1 MGAPLFLFDFDKTLY
16 AYDFRKRLPR
26 LAELTGVSQYA
37 LAKNWW
43 EGGFEAAAE
52 SGEYLTSEEYLAAF
66 NEVTGASL
74 TADGWREAR
83 RAAMT
88 PIPGSIAALHRAAE
102 LGTVSLLSNNPIIF
116 RDSLAALAPEVAG
129 VLGPND
135 LASAV
140 LGARK
145 PEARIYTRALSKYG
159 VEAADALLVDDSRAN
174 LRGAEAVGIAG
185 FQLIPLDGGGFNTEQ
200 LLEAVEAFAAGHRPR

>member
-1 MGAPLFLFDFDKTLY
+1 MSGLLFLFDFDKTLY

-43 EGGFEAAAE
+43 EEGYEAAAE
-52 SGEYLTSEEYLAAF
+52 AGEFPSSEEYLAAF
-66 NEVTGASL
+66 NEVTGGRL

-116 RDSLAALAPEVAG
+116 RDSLSELAPEVAH
-129 VLGPND
+129 VLGGND
-135 LASAV
+135 LVSAV

-145 PEARIYTRALSKYG
+145 PEARIYTRALSRFG
-159 VEAADALLVDDSRAN
+159 IAAEDTLFIDDSGAN
-174 LRGAEAVGIAG
+174 LRGAEAVGITG
-185 FQLIPLDGGGFNTEQ
+185 FQLLEVEDGYNTQ
-200 LLEAVEAFAAGHRPR
+200 ALAVAIESFAQDRGVP

>member
-1 MGAPLFLFDFDKTLY
+1 MSAPLFLFDFDKTLY

-43 EGGFEAAAE
+43 EGGHEAAAE
-52 SGEYLTSEEYLAAF
+52 AGEYLSSKEYLAAF
-66 NEVTGASL
+66 NEVTGGML

-88 PIPGSIAALHRAAE
+88 PIPGSIAALRRAAE

-116 RDSLAALAPEVAG
+116 RDSLAWFAPEVAD
-129 VLGPND
+129 VLGEND
-135 LASAV
+135 LVSAV

-145 PEARIYTRALSKYG
+145 PEARIYSRALSRYG
-159 VEAADALLVDDSRAN
+159 IDAADTMLVDDSAAN
-174 LRGAEAVGIAG
+174 LRGAQAIGITG
-185 FQLIPLDGGGFNTEQ
+185 FQLVQVDGRDNTDALAAEI
-200 LLEAVEAFAAGHRPR
+200 EAFAREHGNG

>member
-1 MGAPLFLFDFDKTLY
+1 MCGLLFLFDFDRTLY

-26 LAELTGVSQYA
+26 LAELTSVSQYA

-43 EGGFEAAAE
+43 EEGHEAAAE
-52 SGEYLTSEEYLAAF
+52 AGEYLSSEEYLAAF
-66 NEVTGASL
+66 NEVTGGRL

-116 RDSLAALAPEVAG
+116 RDSLSELAPEVAH
-129 VLGPND
+129 VLGEND
-135 LASAV
+135 LVSAV

-145 PEARIYTRALSKYG
+145 PEARIYTRALSRFG
-159 VEAADALLVDDSRAN
+159 IAAEDTLFVDDSGAN
-174 LRGAEAVGIAG
+174 LRGAEAVGITG
-185 FQLIPLDGGGFNTEQ
+185 FQLLEIEDGYNTDALAEAIESFAQDRGG
-200 LLEAVEAFAAGHRPR
+200 A

>member
-1 MGAPLFLFDFDKTLY
+1 MSGLLFLFDFDKTLY

-26 LAELTGVSQYA
+26 LAELTSVSQYA

-43 EGGFEAAAE
+43 EEGHEAAAE
-52 SGEYLTSEEYLAAF
+52 AGEYLSSEEYLAAF
-66 NEVTGASL
+66 NEVTGGRL

-116 RDSLAALAPEVAG
+116 RDSLPELAPEVAQ
-129 VLGPND
+129 VLGEND
-135 LASAV
+135 LVSAV

-145 PEARIYTRALSKYG
+145 PEARIYTRALSRFG
-159 VEAADALLVDDSRAN
+159 IAAEDTLFVDDSGAN
-174 LRGAEAVGIAG
+174 LRGAEAVGITG
-185 FQLIPLDGGGFNTEQ
+185 FQLLEIEDGYNTDALAEAIESFAQDRGG
-200 LLEAVEAFAAGHRPR
+200 A

>member
-1 MGAPLFLFDFDKTLY
+1 MSGLLFLFDFDKTLY

-26 LAELTGVSQYA
+26 LAELTSVSQYA

-43 EGGFEAAAE
+43 EEGHEAAAE
-52 SGEYLTSEEYLAAF
+52 AGEYLSSEEYLAAF
-66 NEVTGASL
+66 NEVTGGRL

-116 RDSLAALAPEVAG
+116 RDSLSELAPEVAH
-129 VLGPND
+129 VLGEND
-135 LASAV
+135 LVSAV

-145 PEARIYTRALSKYG
+145 PEARIYTRALSRFG
-159 VEAADALLVDDSRAN
+159 IAAENTLFIDDSGAN
-174 LRGAEAVGIAG
+174 LRGAEAVGITG
-185 FQLIPLDGGGFNTEQ
+185 FQLLEIEDGYNTDALADAIESFAQDRGG
-200 LLEAVEAFAAGHRPR
+200 A

>member
-1 MGAPLFLFDFDKTLY
+1 MSRLLFLFDFDKTLY

-43 EGGFEAAAE
+43 EEGYEAAAE
-52 SGEYLTSEEYLAAF
+52 AGEFPSSEEYLAAF
-66 NEVTGASL
+66 NEVTGGRL

-116 RDSLAALAPEVAG
+116 RDSLPELAPEVAR
-129 VLGPND
+129 VLGEND
-135 LASAV
+135 LVSAV

-145 PEARIYTRALSKYG
+145 PEARIYTRALSRFG
-159 VEAADALLVDDSRAN
+159 IAPEDTFFIDDSAEN
-174 LRGAEAVGIAG
+174 VRGAEAVGITG
-185 FQLIPLDGGGFNTEQ
+185 FQHLEIEGGYNTGALDD
-200 LLEAVEAFAAGHRPR
+200 AIEAFAREHGGR

>member
-1 MGAPLFLFDFDKTLY
+1 MSGLLFLFDFDRTLY

-26 LAELTGVSQYA
+26 LAELTSVSQYA

-43 EGGFEAAAE
+43 DEGHEAAAE
-52 SGEYLTSEEYLAAF
+52 AGEYLSSEEYLAAF
-66 NEVTGASL
+66 NEVTGGRL

-116 RDSLAALAPEVAG
+116 RDSLSELAPEVAH
-129 VLGPND
+129 VLGEND
-135 LASAV
+135 LVSAV

-145 PEARIYTRALSKYG
+145 PEARIYTRALSRFG
-159 VEAADALLVDDSRAN
+159 IAAEDTLFVDDSGAN
-174 LRGAEAVGIAG
+174 LRGAEAVGITG
-185 FQLIPLDGGGFNTEQ
+185 FQLLEIEDGYNTDALAEAIESFAQDRGG
-200 LLEAVEAFAAGHRPR
+200 A

>member
-1 MGAPLFLFDFDKTLY
+1 MARPLFLFDFDKTLY
-16 AYDFRKRLPR
+16 AYDFRRRLPR

-37 LAKNWW
+37 LAKRWW
-43 EGGFEAAAE
+43 EGGHEAAAE

-88 PIPGSIAALHRAAE
+88 PIPGAIAALHRAAE

-129 VLGPND
+129 VLGEND
-135 LASAV
+135 LVSAV

-145 PEARIYTRALSKYG
+145 PEARIYSRALSRYG
-159 VEAADALLVDDSRAN
+159 IDAADTILIDDSRAN
-174 LRGAEAVGIAG
+174 LHGAEAVGIAG
-185 FQLIPLDGGGFNTEQ
+185 FQVVPVEGGGFNTER
-200 LLEAVEAFAAGHRPR
+200 LLEAVEAFAADRRPP

>member
-1 MGAPLFLFDFDKTLY
+1 MSRLLFLFDFDKTLY

-43 EGGFEAAAE
+43 EAGHEAAAE
-52 SGEYLTSEEYLAAF
+52 AGEYHSSEEYLAAF
-66 NEVTGASL
+66 NEVTGGRL
-74 TADGWREAR
+74 TVDGWLEAR

-116 RDSLAALAPEVAG
+116 RDSLPELAPEVAR
-129 VLGPND
+129 VLGEND
-135 LASAV
+135 LVSAV

-145 PEARIYTRALSKYG
+145 PEARIYTRALG
-159 VEAADALLVDDSRAN
+159 RFGIAPEDTFFIDDSAEN
-174 LRGAEAVGIAG
+174 VRGAEAVGITG
-185 FQLIPLDGGGFNTEQ
+185 FQLLEIEGGYNTDALDD
-200 LLEAVEAFAAGHRPR
+200 AIEAFAREHGRG

>member
-1 MGAPLFLFDFDKTLY
+1 MSGLLFLFDFDKTLY

-43 EGGFEAAAE
+43 EEGHEAAAE
-52 SGEYLTSEEYLAAF
+52 AGEYLSSEEYLAAF
-66 NEVTGASL
+66 DEVTGGRL
-74 TADGWREAR
+74 TAEGWREAR

-116 RDSLAALAPEVAG
+116 RDSLSELAPEVAH
-129 VLGPND
+129 VLGEND
-135 LASAV
+135 LVSAV

-145 PEARIYTRALSKYG
+145 PEARIYTRALSRFG
-159 VEAADALLVDDSRAN
+159 IAAEDTLFVDDSGAN
-174 LRGAEAVGIAG
+174 LRGAEAVGMTG
-185 FQLIPLDGGGFNTEQ
+185 FQLLEIEDGYNTDALAEAIESFAQDRGG
-200 LLEAVEAFAAGHRPR
+200 A

>member
-1 MGAPLFLFDFDKTLY
+1 MSGLLFLFDFDKTLY

-26 LAELTGVSQYA
+26 LAELTSVSQYA

-43 EGGFEAAAE
+43 EEGHEAAAE
-52 SGEYLTSEEYLAAF
+52 AGEYLSSEEYLAAF
-66 NEVTGASL
+66 NEVTGGRL

-116 RDSLAALAPEVAG
+116 RDSLSELAPEVAH
-129 VLGPND
+129 VLGEND
-135 LASAV
+135 LVSAV

-145 PEARIYTRALSKYG
+145 PEARIYTRALSRFG
-159 VEAADALLVDDSRAN
+159 IAAEDTLFVDDSGAN
-174 LRGAEAVGIAG
+174 LRGAEAVGITG
-185 FQLIPLDGGGFNTEQ
+185 FQLLEIEDGYNTYALSEAIESFAQDRGG
-200 LLEAVEAFAAGHRPR
+200 A